1 MQLESGLFQTD
12 PGTTPAT
19 GHWMGS
25 THATRDQRQV
35 AILSNASSSVP
46 TTVFVQNL
54 ENLKSTRGKSGN
66 SMTQMPEVLRSKS
79 TLFPSNN
86 PV

>member
-1 MQLESGLFQTD
+1 MQLESGLFQID

-25 THATRDQRQV
+25 THAPRDQRQV

-54 ENLKSTRGKSGN
+54 ANLKSRGKSGN
-66 SMTQMPEVLRSKS
+66 SMTQMAEVLRSKS
-79 TLFPSNN
+79 NN